1 MDKNI
6 ALIGAGY
13 WGKNHLRALYNLGV
27 LQTVVDNNEETLN
40 KMRKKFPCTRYVNDG
55 DITPPCKSLFNFWF
69 SSNWV

>member
-1 MDKNI
+1 MDKYI

-27 LQTVVDNNEETLN
+27 LHTVVDNNDETLN
-40 KMRKKFPCTRYVNDG
+40 IMRKKFPCARYINDG

-69 SSNWV
+69 